1 MLFLKIEKSWK
12 LLNVGLFA
20 LTLKEKIVLI
30 SWFLSGTRFKNIFCL
45 FLNYVFISYLIFAIC
60 YLNYE
65 IDCCYLSSLL
75 VRCSKVFKN
84 LLNTFT
90 CSCKKLFSVWN
101 HLCISEIMVVI
112 KMYINYFVYLKFVQL
127 NFHVVLYIS
136 L

>member
-65 IDCCYLSSLL
+65 IHCCYSASLL